1 MGRTDRCP
9 CGSGKKTSRCCKL
22 SADAGPEELARAEL
36 AGLART
42 VAPVLRACSGVRFDE
57 LLARV
62 STLPRVDRSLAWPL
76 PRVVPAELRA
86 LLAAVEDDDL
96 DAVRATLP
104 AAVAVLDTQLGRA
117 HLARAVLA
125 LRDSGMLEAER
136 AAAIVVDLASGSPQV
151 VTASVVEAVRIEMSS
166 SRRRSDIAL
175 AVS

>member
-22 SADAGPEELARAEL
+22 PADPGPEDLARAEL

-42 VAPVLRACSGVRFDE
+42 VAPVLRACSCVRFDE

-76 PRVVPAELRA
+76 PRVFPPELQALFAAAEGDDVATVQQA
-86 LLAAVEDDDL
+86 LTAAVR
-96 DAVRATLP
+96 V
-104 AAVAVLDTQLGRA
+104 VDTQVGRA

-125 LRDSGMLEAER
+125 LRDGGSLDAER
-136 AAAIVVDLASGSPQV
+136 AAAMVVDLASGSPQV
-151 VTASVVEAVRIEMSS
+151 VTASVAEAVLAELTPAA
-166 SRRRSDIAL
+166 RRSRMVL

>member
-22 SADAGPEELARAEL
+22 SADPGPEELARAEL

-42 VAPVLRACSGVRFDE
+42 VSPVLRACSCVRFDE
-57 LLARV
+57 LLASV

-96 DAVRATLP
+96 AAVQATLP
-104 AAVAVLDTQLGRA
+104 SAVAVLDTQVGRA
-117 HLARAVLA
+117 HLARAVFG
-125 LRDSGMLEAER
+125 LRDSGALDAER
-136 AAAIVVDLASGSPQV
+136 AAAMVVDLASGSPQV
-151 VTASVVEAVRIEMSS
+151 VTASVVEAVRAELAPGA
-166 SRRRSDIAL
+166 RRWKIAL

>member
-22 SADAGPEELARAEL
+22 SADPGPEELARAEL

-57 LLARV
+57 LLASV
-62 STLPRVDRSLAWPL
+62 STMPRVDRSLAWPL

-86 LLAAVEDDDL
+86 LLTAVEDDDL
-96 DAVRATLP
+96 AAVRSTLP
-104 AAVAVLDTQLGRA
+104 AAVAVLDNQLARA

-125 LRDSGMLEAER
+125 LRDSGALDAER

-151 VTASVVEAVRIEMSS
+151 VTASVVEAVRAELAPVA
-166 SRRRSDIAL
+166 RRSTIAL